1 MSAVVTGNLLRY
13 DFHIGAGLLAITV
26 VIIREIEYDSRHI
39 SVLVHFEN
47 IRRSPRRFTNRI
59 FRKYQIF
66 GTRQID
72 LAPAQILSLIT
83 GIVFRTGREPHDTDK
98 HG

>member
-1 MSAVVTGNLLRY
+1 MRY

-26 VIIREIEYDSRHI
+26 VIIREIEYDSSHI

-47 IRRSPRRFTNRI
+47 IRRSPCGLTNRT

-66 GTRQID
+66 CARQID
-72 LAPAQILSLIT
+72 PAPAQILSLII